1 VHNVIL
7 HIVSRDELSECVA
20 DGEYRAPSLADV
32 GFTHC
37 SDPGTVHLPANALYA
52 GRTDLLLMV
61 IDPALLTV
69 PVRWEPGEPPPGRD
83 GGEKAQPGGPWFPH
97 VYGPISM
104 SAVLSVLEFPSR
116 ADGTFQLPTALAEA
130 RAT

>member
-1 VHNVIL
+1 MIL
-7 HIVSRDELSECVA
+7 HIISRHELSACVA

-69 PVRWEPGEPPPGRD
+69 PVRWEPGDPP
-83 GGEKAQPGGPWFPH
+83 QPGGPWFPH

>member
-7 HIVSRDELSECVA
+7 HIISRDELADRVA

-69 PVRWEPGEPPPGRD
+69 PVRWEPGDPP
-83 GGEKAQPGGPWFPH
+83 QPGGPWFPH
-97 VYGPISM
+97 VYGPITM

-116 ADGTFQLPTALAEA
+116 ADGTFELPAALAEA

>member
-1 VHNVIL
+1 MIL
-7 HIVSRDELSECVA
+7 HIISRDELSECVA
-20 DGEYRAPSLADV
+20 DGEYRAPSLDDV

-37 SDPGTVHLPANALYA
+37 SDPGTVHLPANLLYA

-69 PVRWEPGEPPPGRD
+69 PVRWEPGEPP
-83 GGEKAQPGGPWFPH
+83 QPGGPWFPH

>member
-7 HIVSRDELSECVA
+7 HIISRDELSERVA

-37 SDPGTVHLPANALYA
+37 ADLGTVHLPANLLYA

-69 PVRWEPGEPPPGRD
+69 PVRWEPGDPPLPGD
-83 GGEKAQPGGPWFPH
+83 PWFPH
-97 VYGPISM
+97 VYGPITM

-116 ADGTFQLPTALAEA
+116 ADGTFRLPPALAEA

>member
-7 HIVSRDELSECVA
+7 HIISRDELADRVA

-69 PVRWEPGEPPPGRD
+69 PVRWEPGDPP
-83 GGEKAQPGGPWFPH
+83 QPGGPWFPH

>member
-1 VHNVIL
+1 MIL
-7 HIVSRDELSECVA
+7 HIISRDELSERVA

-37 SDPGTVHLPANALYA
+37 ADLGTVHLPANLWFA

-69 PVRWEPGEPPPGRD
+69 PVRWEPGDPPD
-83 GGEKAQPGGPWFPH
+83 GPGPWFPH
-97 VYGPISM
+97 VYGPITM

-116 ADGTFQLPTALAEA
+116 ADGTFRLPPALAEA

>member
-1 VHNVIL
+1 MIL
-7 HIVSRDELSECVA
+7 HIISRDELADHVA

-69 PVRWEPGEPPPGRD
+69 PVRWEPGDPP
-83 GGEKAQPGGPWFPH
+83 QPGGPWFPH

>member
-7 HIVSRDELSECVA
+7 HIISRDELADRVA

-32 GFTHC
+32 GFVHC

-61 IDPALLTV
+61 IDPTLLTV
-69 PVRWEPGEPPPGRD
+69 PVRWEPGDPP
-83 GGEKAQPGGPWFPH
+83 QPGGPWFPH
-97 VYGPISM
+97 VYGPITM

-116 ADGTFQLPTALAEA
+116 ADGMFELPAALAEA